1 MRFQL
6 ARPLPMAESFQ
17 YLKHENPEE
26 GGERSGPQRRKLL
39 RASIDQ
45 QHDP

>member
-1 MRFQL
+1 MRLEL
-6 ARPLPMAESFQ
+6 ARPLPLAESFQ
-17 YLKHENPEE
+17 CFKHENPEE
-26 GGERSGPQRRKLL
+26 GGERSRPNRRKLL